1 MLESTAFLQ
10 ETLCVAARVM
20 AGSRIHSPAPM
31 GHLAERYRDASRSG
45 VYRVSDAAIPRA
57 AAAEA
62 GSACQVLLLEGLDA
76 LLPAEL
82 DAIVAVLKQVAAAR
96 RERGQPFFAVLLDPG
111 RRLALPTLYK
121 EKP

>member
-62 GSACQVLLLEGLDA
+62 GSACQVLLEGLDA

>member
-10 ETLCVAARVM
+10 ETLCVAAR
-20 AGSRIHSPAPM
+20 ASPVLDYTRPPM

-57 AAAEA
+57 AAVEA
-62 GSACQVLLLEGLDA
+62 GPASQVLLLEGLDTLSA
-76 LLPAEL
+76 AEL
-82 DAIVAVLKQVAAAR
+82 KAIVVALGHVAAAR

-121 EKP
+121 EKI